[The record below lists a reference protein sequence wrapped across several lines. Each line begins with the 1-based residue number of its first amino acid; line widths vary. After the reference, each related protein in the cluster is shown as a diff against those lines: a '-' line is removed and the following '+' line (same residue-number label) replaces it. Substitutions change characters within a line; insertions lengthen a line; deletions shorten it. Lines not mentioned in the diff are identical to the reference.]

1 MFFVPWRYRW
11 MHLKERLLFANW
23 WSLRKYKCCHS
34 VPIDCQ
40 HAFFKCREDAVLGM
54 INDQTWRS
62 SDISSAEDQKPAQ
75 PVAGSWRRL
84 TSSNAI
90 SWSSAPL
97 GVSAAGSDVWAFLA
111 RSPGWPWGDLSAR
124 QLSPEGSCPRV
135 TGGLAHASALL
146 ILQEDSR
153 RAYLGSSRADFVRF
167 AIRDTYVYETFGWS
181 FTNWGF

>member
-1 MFFVPWRYRW
+1 
-11 MHLKERLLFANW
+11 
-23 WSLRKYKCCHS
+23 
-34 VPIDCQ
+34 
-40 HAFFKCREDAVLGM
+40 M

-111 RSPGWPWGDLSAR
+111 RSPGWPWVEATSL
-124 QLSPEGSCPRV
+124 LSPEGSCPRV

-146 ILQEDSR
+146 ILQDEAR
-153 RAYLGSSRADFVRF
+153 WTYLGTSRADLVRF
-167 AIRDTYVYETFGWS
+167 AIRDAYCTCMKRLVEVLQIKVFRYSLSHDYLFSKPFCLLLHYKWK
-181 FTNWGF
+181 